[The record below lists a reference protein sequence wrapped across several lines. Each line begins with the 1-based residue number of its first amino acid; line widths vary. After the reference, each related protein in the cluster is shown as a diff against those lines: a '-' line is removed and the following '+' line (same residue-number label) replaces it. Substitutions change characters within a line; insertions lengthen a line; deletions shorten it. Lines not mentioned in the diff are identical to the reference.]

1 MKNQKAVKAPKN
13 KALDWIKRCA
23 NSNGIS
29 HMIPEKYQKDAETL
43 LSEVEALN
51 AIKKDLVKR
60 DAEFAILR
68 DNFWHNIKKHLEAN
82 GVKDVFEKSIDFDID
97 AKNEGFLVV
106 NLYDERQGQPMGRPM
121 RM

>member
-29 HMIPEKYQKDAETL
+29 HMIPKKYQKDAETL